1 MKHSIKERLKTF
13 DDYMLIKN
21 YAKATRRSYLLSLR
35 QFLDWRSEQQMVGE
49 LDQEQ
54 ARGYILYRWGE
65 GAKWQTINGIYS
77 SLRKY
82 YREVLL
88 LDWDFKKLPRPRKE
102 RIIPILISMEEVQK
116 IINHA
121 TMYKHQVIMTL
132 LYATG
137 IRLQELTNLRLQD
150 IDSSRGKIFIKQ
162 GKAAKDRY
170 VDIPQS
176 VISILRQYYIITKP
190 QIYLF
195 NGRTKGVRMSSSAVQ
210 MSIRIARKKANIL
223 KQVSTH
229 TFRHCYATH
238 HLESGTNI
246 VYLQKQMGHKHL
258 KTTARYIR
266 LSETYIQTISHPID
280 NISINYHQH
289 RRA

>member
-1 MKHSIKERLKTF
+1 MSISTKERLKTY
-13 DDYMLIKN
+13 DEYMTIKN
-21 YAKATRRSYLLSLR
+21 FAKATRKSYLLSLN
-35 QFLDWRSEQQMVGE
+35 QFLSWRVDQQMVGN

-54 ARGYILYRWGE
+54 ARGFILFRWDG

-82 YREVLL
+82 YREVLCI
-88 LDWDFKKLPRPRKE
+88 DWDFKKLPRPRKE
-102 RIIPILISMEEVQK
+102 RIIPILVSMEEVQK

-137 IRLQELTNLRLQD
+137 IRLGELTHLRIQD
-150 IDSSRGKIFIKQ
+150 IDSSRGKIFIKH

-170 VDIPQS
+170 VDIPPS
-176 VISILRQYYIITKP
+176 VITILRQYYVRKKP

-195 NGRTKGVRMSSSAVQ
+195 NGRAKGIPMSSSAVQ
-210 MSIRIARKKANIL
+210 MSIRIARKRAKIL

-229 TFRHCYATH
+229 TFRHSYATH

-246 VYLQKQMGHKHL
+246 VYLQRQMGHKHL
-258 KTTARYIR
+258 KTTARYIQ

-280 NISINYHQH
+280 HISINYHQQ
-289 RRA
+289 RRV

>member
-1 MKHSIKERLKTF
+1 MKMTTKERLKSY
-13 DDYMLIKN
+13 DEYMQIKN
-21 YAKATRRSYLLSLR
+21 FAKATRRSYLLSLN
-35 QFLDWRSEQQMVGE
+35 QFLNWRMDQQIVGD

-54 ARGYILYRWGE
+54 ARGFILFRWGG

-82 YREVLL
+82 YREVLSIA
-88 LDWDFKKLPRPRKE
+88 WDFKKLPRPRKE
-102 RIIPILISMEEVQK
+102 RVIPILASKAEVQK

-121 TMYKHQVIMTL
+121 TLYKHQVIMTL

-137 IRLQELTNLRLQD
+137 IRLQELTNLRIQD
-150 IDSSRGKIFIKQ
+150 IDSSRGKIFIKH

-176 VISILRQYYIITKP
+176 VITILREYYVREAPKE
-190 QIYLF
+190 YLF
-195 NGRTKGVRMSSSAVQ
+195 NGRTKGIRMSSSAVQ
-210 MSIRIARKKANIL
+210 MSIRIARKRAMIL

-266 LSETYIQTISHPID
+266 LSETYIQTISHPIE
-280 NISINYHQH
+280 NISITYHQH
-289 RRA
+289 RRV